1 MAGEALGLVETK
13 GLIALVEAADAMA
26 KSANVQLEGYDQV
39 GSALVTVTVRGDVG
53 AVSAAVEA
61 GAAAARRVGEVI
73 SAHVIARP
81 HPDLEKVLPKGNGKS
96 PRAFGNYLANQ
107 NGSLD
112 GGPQSPSLPAS
123 GGAAPSIATEAAEG
137 TRRGRR

>member
-1 MAGEALGLVETK
+1 MAGEALGLIETK

-26 KSANVQLEGYDQV
+26 KSANVQLEGYEQV

-53 AVSAAVEA
+53 AVTAAVEA

-81 HPDLEKVLPKGNGKS
+81 HPELEKMLTKGPGKS
-96 PRAFGNYLANQ
+96 PRAFGNYLDKQ
-107 NGSLD
+107 NGVTESD
-112 GGPQSPSLPAS
+112 
-123 GGAAPSIATEAAEG
+123 SIATDAAEG
-137 TRRGRR
+137 AKRGRGK

>member
-1 MAGEALGLVETK
+1 MAGEALGLIETK

-53 AVSAAVEA
+53 AVTAAVEA

-112 GGPQSPSLPAS
+112 GGLKSPSLPAS
-123 GGAAPSIATEAAEG
+123 GGASVATEAAEG
-137 TRRGRR
+137 AKRTRR

>member
-1 MAGEALGLVETK
+1 MAGEALGLIETK

-53 AVSAAVEA
+53 AVTAAVEA

-96 PRAFGNYLANQ
+96 PRAFGNYLASQ
-107 NGSLD
+107 NGA
-112 GGPQSPSLPAS
+112 PELPAGS
-123 GGAAPSIATEAAEG
+123 GTSVATDAAEG
-137 TRRGRR
+137 AKRSRR

>member
-1 MAGEALGLVETK
+1 MAGEALGLIETK

-53 AVSAAVEA
+53 AVTAAVEA

-81 HPDLEKVLPKGNGKS
+81 HPDLEKMLPKGAGKS
-96 PRAFGNYLANQ
+96 PRAFGNYLASQ
-107 NGSLD
+107 NGEPEL
-112 GGPQSPSLPAS
+112 S
-123 GGAAPSIATEAAEG
+123 GNGESVATEAAEG
-137 TRRGRR
+137 ARRRGAK

>member
-112 GGPQSPSLPAS
+112 GGLQSPGLPAS
-123 GGAAPSIATEAAEG
+123 GGASASIATEAAEG

>member
-1 MAGEALGLVETK
+1 MPGEALGLVETK
-13 GLIALVEAADAMA
+13 GLIALIEAADAMA

-53 AVSAAVEA
+53 AVTAAVDA

-81 HPDLEKVLPKGNGKS
+81 HADLEKILPKGHGKS
-96 PRAFGNYLANQ
+96 PRAFGHYIGAL
-107 NGSLD
+107 NGS
-112 GGPQSPSLPAS
+112 GPGKGLPAGQDS
-123 GGAAPSIATEAAEG
+123 ANDGEPAERATSQ
-137 TRRGRR
+137 RGRR

>member
-53 AVSAAVEA
+53 AVTAAVEA

-81 HPDLEKVLPKGNGKS
+81 HPDLEKVLPKGHGKS
-96 PRAFGNYLANQ
+96 PRAFGNYLSGQ

-112 GGPQSPSLPAS
+112 GNPQAPGLPAAGNGS
-123 GGAAPSIATEAAEG
+123 SVATEAAEG
-137 TRRGRR
+137 ARRGRR